1 MGQKTEYSLV
11 QDKKG
16 AIWDLLLYIPT
27 ITVLILIASQ
37 LWYSGN
43 QTFTYLLVFM
53 TTVVFF
59 IAFNRIGKT
68 RLMVLPSAPI
78 AFSVSKKGV
87 NLTLKSGKT
96 IDLVKDLRFFADV
109 AGKSIG
115 LVGVDLSGSKH
126 QFVFH
131 KGQFSDTTDF
141 DGSKAQ
147 LRMFK

>member
-1 MGQKTEYSLV
+1 MVQKTEYNLI

-16 AIWDLLLYIPT
+16 AIWDLILYVPT
-27 ITVLILIASQ
+27 IGVLMLISSQ

-43 QTFTYLLVFM
+43 QTFSYMLVFM
-53 TTVVFF
+53 TTIVFF
-59 IAFNRIGKT
+59 IAFNRIAKT
-68 RLMVLPSAPI
+68 RLMFLPSAPI

-87 NLTLKSGKT
+87 NLTLKSGAT
-96 IDLVKDLRFFADV
+96 IDLVKDLRFFADM
-109 AGKSIG
+109 AGKSIA

-131 KGQFSDTTDF
+131 KGQFSDAADF

-147 LRMFK
+147 LKIFK